1 METTPTAHQLKLSCV
16 KTLHD
21 NWNPLIQKLNFS
33 DVAMH
38 SDRRLLRSRNNP
50 CASSQSVPRDS
61 TAIGNNVCWAARLL
75 LFGRLAWRCHF
86 CCSTCLARW
95 WVQVSY
101 IHLYS
106 LYSILLLFPSPGQ
119 ILVYKRCNP
128 PHEEAGVESW
138 LSTGLE
144 AFQTQKCAQKLCL
157 VGSAKPETGQPVSR
171 DIFRLL

>member
-1 METTPTAHQLKLSCV
+1 METTTAHQLKLSCV

-50 CASSQSVPRDS
+50 WASSQSVPRDS

-119 ILVYKRCNP
+119 ILVYKRCNLP
-128 PHEEAGVESW
+128 PWGGWGGVLAVDGIGSI
-138 LSTGLE
+138 SNTKVCTKVMPGG
-144 AFQTQKCAQKLCL
+144 FCQTWNRATCL
-157 VGSAKPETGQPVSR
+157 
-171 DIFRLL
+171 